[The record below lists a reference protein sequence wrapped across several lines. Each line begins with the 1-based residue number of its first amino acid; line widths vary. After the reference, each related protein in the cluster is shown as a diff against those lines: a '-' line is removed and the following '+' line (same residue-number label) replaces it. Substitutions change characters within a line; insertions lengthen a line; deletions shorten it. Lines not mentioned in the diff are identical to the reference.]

1 MLVPAG
7 GEIAPRSDS
16 RPPHVGAETA
26 PGRESGGA
34 APRRTARSETRESK
48 VVGSTS
54 AGYGDRVSQN
64 HQAHVERASADRARR
79 TPTLGIGLPVYN
91 GERYLRQALDSSL
104 EQSFTDFELVI
115 LDNASTDGTAAI
127 ALEYAA
133 RDGRIRYH
141 RNAENIGAARN
152 FNLAFELTSGRYF
165 KWAADD
171 DLMRPRFLERCVAA
185 LEEESRAVL
194 AYAQARIID
203 ERGQPVVDYDPGF
216 ATDAQRVTARFAS
229 MLTEHKCFQIF
240 GVIRRD
246 ALEQTRL
253 IGLHA
258 HGDGV
263 LLAHLALLGRFVE
276 IPEFLFLPRRHPEH
290 SSRMIGDYWSYAA
303 WFDPAYGR
311 KRIFP
316 HARMFAEY
324 FRVVMR
330 APLPLP
336 ERLSVVGELLRVLG
350 ERWRLIRGD
359 VLYHV
364 RPVLLA
370 AGVPE
375 RLVRRRPAHLRPE
388 AAASS
393 AEDGASTG
401 AAR

>member
-1 MLVPAG
+1 
-7 GEIAPRSDS
+7 
-16 RPPHVGAETA
+16 
-26 PGRESGGA
+26 
-34 APRRTARSETRESK
+34 
-48 VVGSTS
+48 
-54 AGYGDRVSQN
+54 VSQN
-64 HQAHVERASADRARR
+64 QHAHAERASPERARR
-79 TPTLGIGLPVYN
+79 TTTLGIGLPVHN
-91 GERYLRQALDSSL
+91 GERYLREALDSL
-104 EQSFTDFELVI
+104 LQQSFTDYELVI
-115 LDNASTDGTAAI
+115 VDNASTDGTPAI
-127 ALEYAA
+127 ALEYAE
-133 RDGRIRYH
+133 RDSRIRYH
-141 RNAENIGAARN
+141 RNAENVGAARN

-171 DLMRPRFLERCVAA
+171 DLMRPSFLERCVAA
-185 LEEESRAVL
+185 LEAEPRSVL
-194 AYAQARIID
+194 AYPKARIID
-203 ERGQPVVDYDPGF
+203 ERGEPVADYDPGF
-216 ATDAQRVTARFAS
+216 ATDAQRASARFAS

-263 LLAHLALLGRFVE
+263 LLAHLALLGSFVE
-276 IPEFLFLPRRHPEH
+276 IPEFLFLPRRHPGH

-303 WFDPAYGR
+303 WFYPPHGR
-311 KRIFP
+311 KRTFP

-330 APLPLP
+330 APLSPP
-336 ERLSVVGELLRVLG
+336 ERLAVFGELMRVLG
-350 ERWRLIRGD
+350 QRWRLIRGD

-375 RLVRRRPAHLRPE
+375 RLVRRRSPRVHPDAVATTDE
-388 AAASS
+388 
-393 AEDGASTG
+393 GAPTG

>member
-16 RPPHVGAETA
+16 RPLHIGAETTPA
-26 PGRESGGA
+26 REGGGA
-34 APRRTARSETRESK
+34 TPRRTARSETRESK
-48 VVGSTS
+48 VVRASS
-54 AGYGDRVSQN
+54 AGYGDRVSQS
-64 HQAHVERASADRARR
+64 HQAAHAKRASADRARR

-91 GERYLRQALDSSL
+91 GERYLRQALDSLL
-104 EQSFTDFELVI
+104 EQSFTDYELVI

-127 ALEYAA
+127 ALEYGA

-171 DLMRPRFLERCVAA
+171 DLIQPSFLERCVAA
-185 LEEESRAVL
+185 LEDEPRSVL
-194 AYAQARIID
+194 AYAKARIID
-203 ERGQPVVDYDPGF
+203 ERGEPVVDYDPGF
-216 ATDAQRVTARFAS
+216 STDAARAGVRFAS

-246 ALEQTRL
+246 ALQQTRL

-276 IPEFLFLPRRHPEH
+276 IPDFLFLPRRHPGH

-324 FRVVMR
+324 FRVVMH
-330 APLPLP
+330 APLSLP
-336 ERLSVVGELLRVLG
+336 ERLAVFRALLRVLG
-350 ERWRLIRGD
+350 QRWRLIRGD
-359 VLYHV
+359 ILYHV

-375 RLVRRRPAHLRPE
+375 RLVRRRRAHLPPE
-388 AAASS
+388 AAA
-393 AEDGASTG
+393 AADERASTG

>member
-1 MLVPAG
+1 MLVPVG
-7 GEIAPRSDS
+7 GEIAPRSNS
-16 RPPHVGAETA
+16 RPPHIGTEAAPARETGGAE
-26 PGRESGGA
+26 
-34 APRRTARSETRESK
+34 PRRTARSGTRESK
-48 VVGSTS
+48 VVRASF

-64 HQAHVERASADRARR
+64 HPARAKRASADRTGR

-91 GERYLRQALDSSL
+91 GERYLRQALDSL
-104 EQSFTDFELVI
+104 VEQSFTDYELVI

-127 ALEYAA
+127 ALEYEA
-133 RDGRIRYH
+133 RDSRIRYH
-141 RNAENIGAARN
+141 RNPENIGAARN

-171 DLMRPRFLERCVAA
+171 DLMRPSFLERCVAA
-185 LEEESRAVL
+185 LEGEPRAVL
-194 AYAQARIID
+194 AYPQARIID
-203 ERGQPVVDYDPGF
+203 ERGEPVLDYDPGF

-316 HARMFAEY
+316 HARMFGEY

-330 APLPLP
+330 APLSRP
-336 ERLSVVGELLRVLG
+336 ERLAVFGELMRVLRQ
-350 ERWRLIRGD
+350 RWRLIRGD
-359 VLYHV
+359 ILYHV
-364 RPVLLA
+364 RPVLVA

-375 RLVRRRPAHLRPE
+375 RLVRRRPAHVRPE
-388 AAASS
+388 APAAADES
-393 AEDGASTG
+393 ASTG
-401 AAR
+401 AVR

>member
-1 MLVPAG
+1 
-7 GEIAPRSDS
+7 
-16 RPPHVGAETA
+16 
-26 PGRESGGA
+26 
-34 APRRTARSETRESK
+34 
-48 VVGSTS
+48 
-54 AGYGDRVSQN
+54 VSQN
-64 HQAHVERASADRARR
+64 PQAHAERASADRARR

-91 GERYLRQALDSSL
+91 GERYLRQALDSLL
-104 EQSFTDFELVI
+104 EQSFTDYELVI
-115 LDNASTDGTAAI
+115 LDNASNDSTAAI

-171 DLMRPRFLERCVAA
+171 DLISPSFLERCICA
-185 LEEESRAVL
+185 LEDDPQSVL
-194 AYAQARIID
+194 AYAKSRIID
-203 ERGQPVVDYDPGF
+203 ERGEPVGDYDPGF
-216 ATDAQRVTARFAS
+216 STDAARAPVRFAS

-276 IPEFLFLPRRHPEH
+276 LPEFLFLSRRHPGH

-303 WFDPAYGR
+303 WFDPANGR

-316 HARMFAEY
+316 HARMFGEY
-324 FRVVMR
+324 FRVVIG
-330 APLPLP
+330 APLSPP
-336 ERLSVVGELLRVLG
+336 DRLAVFGELLRVLG
-350 ERWRLIRGD
+350 QRWRLLRGD

-375 RLVRRRPAHLRPE
+375 RLVRRRPARVRPE
-388 AAASS
+388 EAAPAEERAS
-393 AEDGASTG
+393 AEAV
-401 AAR
+401 R

>member
-1 MLVPAG
+1 
-7 GEIAPRSDS
+7 
-16 RPPHVGAETA
+16 
-26 PGRESGGA
+26 
-34 APRRTARSETRESK
+34 
-48 VVGSTS
+48 
-54 AGYGDRVSQN
+54 VSQS
-64 HQAHVERASADRARR
+64 HQARAGRASADRARR

-91 GERYLRQALDSSL
+91 GELYLRQALDSLL
-104 EQSFTDFELVI
+104 EQSFTDYELVI
-115 LDNASTDGTAAI
+115 LDNASSDGTAAI

-133 RDGRIRYH
+133 RDDRIRYH
-141 RNAENIGAARN
+141 QNAANIGAARN

-171 DLMRPRFLERCVAA
+171 DLMVPSFLERCVAA
-185 LEEESRAVL
+185 LEDEPRSVL
-194 AYAQARIID
+194 ACAKARIID
-203 ERGQPVVDYDPGF
+203 ELGEPVVDYDPGF
-216 ATDAQRVTARFAS
+216 STDAARASVRFAS

-276 IPEFLFLPRRHPEH
+276 IPEILFLSRRHPGH

-303 WFDPAYGR
+303 WFDPANGN

-316 HARMFAEY
+316 HVRMFAEY
-324 FRVVMR
+324 ARVVMR
-330 APLPLP
+330 APLTPP
-336 ERLSVVGELLRVLG
+336 ERLAAAGELMRVLG

-375 RLVRRRPAHLRPE
+375 WLVRRRPAHVPPE
-388 AAASS
+388 AAA
-393 AEDGASTG
+393 AADEGASTG
-401 AAR
+401 AVR

>member
-1 MLVPAG
+1 
-7 GEIAPRSDS
+7 
-16 RPPHVGAETA
+16 
-26 PGRESGGA
+26 
-34 APRRTARSETRESK
+34 
-48 VVGSTS
+48 
-54 AGYGDRVSQN
+54 VSQH
-64 HQAHVERASADRARR
+64 HQAHAVSASGNRARP

-91 GERYLRQALDSSL
+91 GERYLRQALDSLL
-104 EQSFTDFELVI
+104 EQSFTDYELVI

-133 RDGRIRYH
+133 RDVRIRYH

-171 DLMRPRFLERCVAA
+171 DLIGPGFLERCVAA
-185 LEEESRAVL
+185 LEGEPRSVL
-194 AYAQARIID
+194 AYAKARIID
-203 ERGQPVVDYDPGF
+203 ERGEPVVDYDPGF
-216 ATDAQRVTARFAS
+216 ATDAQRVSARFAS

-276 IPEFLFLPRRHPEH
+276 VPEFLFLPRRHPGH

-303 WFDPAYGR
+303 WFDPANGR

-330 APLPLP
+330 APLSLP
-336 ERLSVVGELLRVLG
+336 ERLGVVGELMRVLG
-350 ERWRLIRGD
+350 QRWRLIRGD

-375 RLVRRRPAHLRPE
+375 RLVRRRSACFTPE
-388 AAASS
+388 AAAS
-393 AEDGASTG
+393 ADKRASTG